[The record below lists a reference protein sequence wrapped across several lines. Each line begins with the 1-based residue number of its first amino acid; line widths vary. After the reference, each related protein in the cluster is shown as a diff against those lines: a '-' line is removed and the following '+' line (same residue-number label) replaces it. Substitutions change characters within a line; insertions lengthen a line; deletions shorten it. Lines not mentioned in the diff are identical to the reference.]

1 MLYRQRILLKIIQ
14 KTGGNVSLLQLMKW
28 SFLLHQETPSGGGST
43 FYGFIPY
50 LYGPYSFTL
59 NREVDVLVRNGF
71 LKKQESNRWQLTPVG
86 QQQEVRL
93 PNQIH
98 EDISTVINE
107 YGKLS
112 ISELKNTVYHHYPWF
127 TINSTIDNKCK
138 PERPIAPLAIY
149 TAGYEKKTVD
159 DFLNLLMQSGIQK
172 LIDVR
177 YNPIARRYG
186 FHKSTLQKLCHSL
199 DIDYQHLPGLGI
211 PGAARKNLNS
221 SDRYQSLFE
230 GYRSNLCNCPD
241 DIETVISL
249 LTSQPSVLVCME
261 ANPECC
267 HRNILAQYIAGII
280 NLPIEHLRYS

>member
-1 MLYRQRILLKIIQ
+1 MLYRQRILLTMIQ
-14 KTGGNVSLLQLMKW
+14 KTGGNISSLQLMKW

-50 LYGPYSFTL
+50 RYGPYSFTL

-71 LKKQESNRWQLTPVG
+71 LNQQDSDRWQLTSVG
-86 QQQEVRL
+86 KQQKVHL
-93 PNQIH
+93 PKQIH
-98 EDISTVINE
+98 EDISTVIKE
-107 YGKLS
+107 YEKLS
-112 ISELKNTVYHHYPWF
+112 ISELIDTVYNRYPWF
-127 TINSTIDNKCK
+127 TVNSSLEIESK
-138 PERPIAPLAIY
+138 PKRPIAPLAIY

-159 DFLNLLMQSGIQK
+159 DFLNLLMQSGIRR

-186 FHKSTLQKLCHSL
+186 FHKSTLNKLCHSV

-211 PGAARKNLNS
+211 PGAARKNLS
-221 SDRYQSLFE
+221 STNHYQSLFQD
-230 GYRSNLCNCPD
+230 YHASLCNCTD

-249 LTSQPSVLVCME
+249 LTSEPSVLVCME

-267 HRNILAQYIAGII
+267 HRNVLAQYLAGII